1 MAKRFVYQKGMH
13 GYSDFVYVD
22 LLPHVKRARQ
32 FNVNVIVALLVL
44 IILTY
49 VLVFVPYSDKLYQY
63 EDLKA
68 QNNDLTHELTLTNEE
83 YIGYEINEDLI
94 NFEGNI
100 DDVNGLKVDL
110 KTILD
115 DLEIDIQN
123 NAGLLASFSY
133 DADSSVIV
141 IDVIMKDIAN
151 FSTLNT
157 DFLGKDWVVYSVS
170 EYKGI
175 QGDGINRLSTFK
187 LGVDNNAE

>member
-100 DDVNGLKVDL
+100 DHEKDYDL
-110 KTILD
+110 HDK
-115 DLEIDIQN
+115 
-123 NAGLLASFSY
+123 LAEQGHWSPFEHCASPLH
-133 DADSSVIV
+133 DPKESSG
-141 IDVIMKDIAN
+141 N
-151 FSTLNT
+151 
-157 DFLGKDWVVYSVS
+157 FLGWHQYRKSF
-170 EYKGI
+170 
-175 QGDGINRLSTFK
+175 QQ
-187 LGVDNNAE
+187 